1 MSRSRGGKA
10 PNATEV
16 TVVLEKNLNL
26 ALWDLHVLGS
36 AGTGPESVPSW
47 RATSRVCAFLESRL
61 RDEQVKLTEKM
72 GDHLTAAGRPPGGAA
87 RRAPGR
93 AHPPVQLRAPE
104 PRRRWGRLCMPPV
117 LGFCSAA
124 ARELFN
130 QLEPSCKPRIKWE
143 YSFLPKTGE
152 ISQCVTSNH
161 NG

>member
-72 GDHLTAAGRPPGGAA
+72 GDHLTAAGRPPGA
-87 RRAPGR
+87 
-93 AHPPVQLRAPE
+93 LRAE
-104 PRRRWGRLCMPPV
+104 LREGLTLQCNCGPRSPAGV
-117 LGFCSAA
+117 GVASA
-124 ARELFN
+124 
-130 QLEPSCKPRIKWE
+130 CPR
-143 YSFLPKTGE
+143 
-152 ISQCVTSNH
+152 C
-161 NG
+161 